1 MCKNN
6 YFCFDICVKIGFW
19 IYFSLFIWYSVSDRI
34 EVYIYVYLDLVY
46 FFFIEFI
53 KLVFEV
59 DKCIVNIGVVG

>member
-1 MCKNN
+1 MR
-6 YFCFDICVKIGFW
+6 
-19 IYFSLFIWYSVSDRI
+19 YFSLFIWYSVSDRI